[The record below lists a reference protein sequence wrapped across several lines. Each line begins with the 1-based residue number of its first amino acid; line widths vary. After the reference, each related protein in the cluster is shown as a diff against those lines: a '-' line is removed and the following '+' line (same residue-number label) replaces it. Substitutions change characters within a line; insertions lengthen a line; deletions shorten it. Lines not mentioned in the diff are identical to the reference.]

1 MQRYTFKN
9 ILHEALKH
17 KKYIIIAH
25 IIAIFSVIIS
35 LPIPMMIP
43 LLIDEILL
51 DKPGYMLEIM
61 HSIFNEQKS
70 SYFYIFIILVS
81 VIFLR
86 AVGLALTVLQKW
98 YFTNISKDIIFNI
111 QKSLLHHI
119 SKSEL
124 SEYENFG
131 GGKIAS
137 LLIVDVGTLDGFI
150 GGSISNFIISSL
162 TIIGISATLLY
173 LNWQLGLFIIIFLP
187 IIAFI
192 GNKIGRRVGKLR
204 KIENK
209 NVALFQ
215 ESLAENMDLYW
226 QIKASNQEDIFIN
239 RLISQAEEIKKSAI
253 NFSYQSQAANLFSYF
268 LFLMAFEI
276 FRASGILL
284 VEYSDLTIGVM
295 LAIFGYL
302 WVIMAPINSVINIQY
317 SYFSAKAAL
326 ERINEIFDMKLEP
339 KFEHKK
345 NPFRN
350 TNTNKVEIKN
360 LSFEYEKGK
369 SSLKNI
375 NMKFKKGSKVAVV
388 GETGSGKTT
397 LAQLLVGFYQPQ
409 QGEILYD
416 DINYDQIGLDVI
428 RENVFLVLQSPM
440 LFNNSI
446 RFNLTLGK
454 EVDGDLLAKAI
465 QVSQL
470 QSLIDSLD
478 KKVDTVIGKN
488 GVKLSGGQRQ
498 RLSIARMVIA
508 NPNVVI
514 LDESTS
520 SLDVNTEHTL
530 FEELSSFLRDR
541 TTIIIAHRLS
551 TIEKADY
558 IYVLDNGEVIEEGE
572 HQSLLAQ
579 NGQFADFFNRSK
591 G

>member
-1 MQRYTFKN
+1 MQKYTFKN
-9 ILHEALKH
+9 ILHEAMKH
-17 KKYIIIAH
+17 KKNLIIGH
-25 IIAIFSVIIS
+25 LIAILAVLIS

-43 LLIDEILL
+43 FLIDEILL
-51 DKPGYMLEIM
+51 DKPGVILGIM
-61 HSIFNEQKS
+61 DSIFHESKS
-70 SYFYIFIILVS
+70 SYFYVIVVLLAVIL
-81 VIFLR
+81 LR
-86 AVGLALTVLQKW
+86 AIGLILNVLQKW
-98 YFTNISKDIIFNI
+98 YFTIISKDITFNI
-111 QKSLLHHI
+111 QKSLLYHI
-119 SKSEL
+119 SKVKL

-131 GGKIAS
+131 GGKISS
-137 LLIVDVGTLDGFI
+137 LLIVDVKTIDDFI
-150 GGSISNFIISSL
+150 GGSVSSFIISSL
-162 TIIGISATLLY
+162 TIIGISMTLLY

-209 NVALFQ
+209 NISLFQ
-215 ESLAENMDLYW
+215 ESLSENMDLYW
-226 QIKASNQEDIFIN
+226 QIKASNQEDIFIKK
-239 RLISQAEEIKKSAI
+239 LIQQAQDMKKSSI
-253 NFSYQSQAANLFSYF
+253 DFSYQSQAATLFSYF

-302 WVIMAPINSVINIQY
+302 WVIMTPINTVINIQY
-317 SYFSAKAAL
+317 SYFSAKGAL

-345 NPFRN
+345 NPFLGVV
-350 TNTNKVEIKN
+350 TNSIEIKN
-360 LSFEYEKGK
+360 LYFEYEEGK
-369 SSLKNI
+369 SSLENI
-375 NMKFKKGSKVAVV
+375 NMKFEKASKVAIV

-416 DINYDQIGLDVI
+416 NVNYDQIGLDLI

-440 LFNNSI
+440 LFNSSI

-454 EVDGDLLAKAI
+454 DISDELLQKAI
-465 QVSQL
+465 KVSQL
-470 QSLIDSLD
+470 ESLIDGLD
-478 KKVDTVIGKN
+478 DKVDTIVGKN

-520 SLDVNTEHTL
+520 SLDVNTEHIL
-530 FEELSSFLRDR
+530 FEELSSFLKDR

-558 IYVLDNGEVIEEGE
+558 IYVLDRGRVVEEGKHE
-572 HQSLLAQ
+572 ALLSN
-579 NGQFADFFNRSK
+579 NGQFADFFNRSER
-591 G
+591 

>member
-1 MQRYTFKN
+1 MQKYTFKN

-25 IIAIFSVIIS
+25 IIAVFSVLIS

-51 DKPGYMLEIM
+51 DKPGYMLDVM
-61 HSIFNEQKS
+61 NSIFNEQKS
-70 SYFYIFIILVS
+70 SYFYILIILVS

-86 AVGLALTVLQKW
+86 AVGLALNVLQKW

-226 QIKASNQEDIFIN
+226 QIKASNQEDVFIN
-239 RLISQAEEIKKSAI
+239 RLISQAEDIKKSAI

-345 NPFRN
+345 NPFHN

-360 LSFEYEKGK
+360 LSFEYEEGK

-416 DINYDQIGLDVI
+416 DVNYDQIGLDVI

-454 EVDGDLLAKAI
+454 EVDDELLKKAI

-470 QSLIDSLD
+470 QALIDSLD

-508 NPNVVI
+508 NPNIVI

-530 FEELSSFLRDR
+530 FEELSSFLQDR

-558 IYVLDNGEVIEEGE
+558 IYVLDKGEIIEEGE
-572 HQSLLAQ
+572 HDSLLSQ
-579 NGQFADFFNRSK
+579 NGQFANFFNRSRS
-591 G
+591 